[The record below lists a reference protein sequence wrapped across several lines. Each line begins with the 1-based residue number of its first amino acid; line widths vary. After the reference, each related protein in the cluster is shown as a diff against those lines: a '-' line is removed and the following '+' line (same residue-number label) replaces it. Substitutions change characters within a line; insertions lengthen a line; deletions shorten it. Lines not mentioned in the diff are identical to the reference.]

1 MKVTCMSRKKEWYM
15 SCPSIRF
22 LLEIFSPPFILQP
35 IFLVSIWKMEST
47 ITIIITIITISSS
60 SSKLVSCGC
69 DQFLPE
75 TFSLNS
81 SCVAFQPFWSL
92 PPSFWWISG
101 KLLLIPF
108 ILQLFHLHHTNSR
121 VQQVTTLK
129 DIYLVYEARPAQ
141 TENFFPHLDLQI
153 KTFQVFQRRQSWIL
167 WLKCLSAPP
176 FSLVVYVC
184 TVQLPCY
191 CHSVSLWTSH
201 ELFGVVGMFFCAPF
215 S

>member
-1 MKVTCMSRKKEWYM
+1 MKIRTLASINWPLFAKCLEFDWYSRPRIHLNEMKVPCLSRKKEWYI

-22 LLEIFSPPFILQP
+22 FARNIFAAFHPSTNLPC
-35 IFLVSIWKMEST
+35 VYIWKMEST
-47 ITIIITIITISSS
+47 ITIIITISSS
-60 SSKLVSCGC
+60 SSKVVSCGC

-81 SCVAFQPFWSL
+81 SCVAFQPFWCL

-108 ILQLFHLHHTNSR
+108 ILQLFHLHLTNSR
-121 VQQVTTLK
+121 IQQVTTLK

-153 KTFQVFQRRQSWIL
+153 K
-167 WLKCLSAPP
+167 
-176 FSLVVYVC
+176 
-184 TVQLPCY
+184 
-191 CHSVSLWTSH
+191 
-201 ELFGVVGMFFCAPF
+201 
-215 S
+215 

>member
-1 MKVTCMSRKKEWYM
+1 M
-15 SCPSIRF
+15 SCLSIRF

-35 IFLVSIWKMEST
+35 IFLVSIWYMEST

-60 SSKLVSCGC
+60 SNKLVSCGC

-92 PPSFWWISG
+92 PPSFGWISG

-108 ILQLFHLHHTNSR
+108 ILQLFHLHLTNSKI
-121 VQQVTTLK
+121 QQVTTLK
-129 DIYLVYEARPAQ
+129 DMYLVYEARPAQ
-141 TENFFPHLDLQI
+141 TENFFRHPDLQI
-153 KTFQVFQRRQSWIL
+153 KTFQVFQRCQSRRL
-167 WLKCLSAPP
+167 WWKCLSAPP
-176 FSLVVYVC
+176 LSLVVHVW
-184 TVQLPCY
+184 TVQLPSY
-191 CHSVSLWTSH
+191 CHYVSLWTSH
-201 ELFGVVGMFFCAPF
+201 GLFGAVGMFFCAPF